1 MMSVQPRGPLSGY
14 RILELATTLSG
25 PIGAMLLAD
34 QGADVIKL
42 ESPGG
47 DQLRNAGGSRKG
59 VAGLATMFLNANR
72 NKRSIVVDLKSD
84 EGRDTARSLA
94 AASDV
99 VIQNFRPGVVERL
112 GLSYDDLRKLRP
124 DLIYVSIDGVGEV
137 GPDRNRRVYDTVV
150 QALSGFAAAQADRI
164 TGAPG
169 TVQNAVV
176 DKATSMTVWQAVTA
190 ALLHRERT
198 GEGQHVR
205 ISMLSVALSF
215 LWPETMSG
223 STLIGDDV
231 RKGGS
236 MSAVQYVFP
245 TQDGHVMVGFVGDE
259 EFAAVARVVERPE
272 WIDDPRFSG
281 VGPRFANAEE
291 LNALLAER
299 LTTRSSDDWLDRLR
313 EADAVFAPV
322 NSPDTV
328 HLDPQVVAIGAIEE
342 HDHPVAGRIRQPAH
356 PIRFGAS
363 PAAYQRHAPA
373 LGEHTDE
380 ILAELAADAGGRP

>member
-1 MMSVQPRGPLSGY
+1 MTSAQPCGPLSGY

-72 NKRSIVVDLKSD
+72 NKRSIVADLKSD
-84 EGRDTARSLA
+84 EGREIARALA
-94 AASDV
+94 QTSDV

-112 GLSYDDLRKLRP
+112 GLSYDDLRRLRP
-124 DLIYVSIDGVGEV
+124 DLIYVSIDGVGDT

-150 QALSGFAAAQADRI
+150 QALSGFAAAQSDRI
-164 TGAPG
+164 TGVPT

-215 LWPETMSG
+215 LWPETMSA

-231 RKGGS
+231 RRGGS
-236 MSAVQYVFP
+236 MSAVQYVFA
-245 TQDGHVMVGFVGDE
+245 TLDGHIMVGFVGDE
-259 EFAAVARVVERPE
+259 EFAAVAGVVERPE
-272 WIDDPRFSG
+272 WATDARFSG
-281 VGPRFANAEE
+281 VGQRFANAAE
-291 LNALLAER
+291 LNHLLAER
-299 LTTRSSDDWLDRLR
+299 LASHPSAHWLERLR
-313 EADAVFAPV
+313 DADAVFAPV
-322 NSPDTV
+322 NAPDDV
-328 HLDPQVVAIGAIEE
+328 HLDPQVVAIGAVEE
-342 HDHPVAGRIRQPAH
+342 HDHPVAGRIRQPVH

-363 PAAYQRHAPA
+363 PASLHRHAPS
-373 LGEHTDE
+373 LGEHTQE
-380 ILAELAADAGGRP
+380 ILAELGVRTGGGS